1 MDERLVLVVEND
13 AGLRE
18 VLADVVG
25 FLGFSV
31 KVARDAAEA
40 VEVAR
45 QTAPSAILLDTACS
59 RGTDVAGAA
68 LLRQH
73 PSTNTVPLIAL
84 QDVSP
89 FNGRRASLV
98 QATETLS
105 RPFNLVDLERSLKRH
120 ATGVRIGG

>member
-1 MDERLVLVVEND
+1 MDEKLVLVVEND

-31 KVARDAAEA
+31 RVARDAAEA

-45 QTAPSAILLDTACS
+45 LGAPSAILLDTS
-59 RGTDVAGAA
+59 LPVGIDLAGAE
-68 LLRQH
+68 LLREH
-73 PSTNTVPLIAL
+73 PVTNTVPLIAL

-89 FNGRRASLV
+89 SSGKRCSAV
-98 QATETLS
+98 PATETLA
-105 RPFNLVDLERSLKRH
+105 RPFDLVDLERSLKRH
-120 ATGVRIGG
+120 ARRETV